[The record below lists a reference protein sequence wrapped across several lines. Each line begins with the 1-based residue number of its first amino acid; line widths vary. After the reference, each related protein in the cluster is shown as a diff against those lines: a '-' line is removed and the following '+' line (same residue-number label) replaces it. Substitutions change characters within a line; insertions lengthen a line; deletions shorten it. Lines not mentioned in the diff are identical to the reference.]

1 MHTDTKVRKSVVRYS
16 INLEALPLR
25 RKSNMRFGLA
35 TVASTEKARRHEAC
49 AHVAH
54 AEKRMPLVPGRCY
67 CDAARPT
74 AVAMMPKM
82 TIAIATFPHD
92 HSRLPLTFLSLV
104 SRAIRCLSQWSTM
117 SVTCSTVHRRGASVQ
132 GVDGGEGDEGGG
144 DVRGEGGCAMGA
156 KEARRAFGPMAGE
169 AGRWAQ

>member
-117 SVTCSTVHRRGASVQ
+117 SVTCSTVHRRGASV
-132 GVDGGEGDEGGG
+132 GVA
-144 DVRGEGGCAMGA
+144 CALQCACSAHAVGVQCA
-156 KEARRAFGPMAGE
+156 CSARA
-169 AGRWAQ
+169 

>member
-1 MHTDTKVRKSVVRYS
+1 MHMHTHMHMHMHLHMHVSHVVMCRG
-16 INLEALPLR
+16 ADAP
-25 RKSNMRFGLA
+25 
-35 TVASTEKARRHEAC
+35 C
-49 AHVAH
+49 
-54 AEKRMPLVPGRCY
+54 PGRCY

-117 SVTCSTVHRRGASVQ
+117 SVTCSTVHRCGASVDIACALQ
-132 GVDGGEGDEGGG
+132 CTCTCTCTCMQCVCSAHA
-144 DVRGEGGCAMGA
+144 VRVQCT
-156 KEARRAFGPMAGE
+156 
-169 AGRWAQ
+169 